1 MLDLAERPHALGAE
15 DTEAYA
21 RTLAGPGGLRS
32 ALAWYREGAATDA
45 AWLRA
50 RAPTKLTMPML
61 ALGGVPW
68 GEQPRALMQQVATN
82 VRGGAIAGVGHW
94 VPEEDPERL
103 SALISSFLDER

>member
-1 MLDLAERPHALGAE
+1 MFDLAERPHALRDE
-15 DTEAYA
+15 DMEAYA
-21 RTLAGPGGLRS
+21 RHLADPGGLRS

-50 RAPTKLTMPML
+50 NPLAKLEMPVL

-68 GEQPRALMQQVATN
+68 GDWPRALMEQVATD
-82 VRGGAIAGVGHW
+82 VRGGALGGVGHW

-103 SALISSFLDER
+103 SALIRSFIDQL